1 MLEEDGIEN
10 PQILLNEMNRH
21 IKKKQREF
29 RDLKR
34 AEPMKARNFLLPFS
48 YLLMEIS
55 LEKNNSFQEKIKM
68 ARKLY
73 RSSKQR
79 MIAGICGGLAE
90 YFDMD
95 VNIMRLLFVAISL
108 LSVLFPMV
116 IFYIIAWIIVPEKE
130 KSKKSQI
137 YILDYLIRIL

>member
-1 MLEEDGIEN
+1 
-10 PQILLNEMNRH
+10 
-21 IKKKQREF
+21 
-29 RDLKR
+29 
-34 AEPMKARNFLLPFS
+34 
-48 YLLMEIS
+48 ME
-55 LEKNNSFQEKIKM
+55 K
-68 ARKLY
+68 KLY

-116 IFYIIAWIIVPEKE
+116 IFYIIAWIIVPEEE
-130 KSKKSQI
+130 KSKKS
-137 YILDYLIRIL
+137 

>member
-1 MLEEDGIEN
+1 
-10 PQILLNEMNRH
+10 
-21 IKKKQREF
+21 
-29 RDLKR
+29 
-34 AEPMKARNFLLPFS
+34 
-48 YLLMEIS
+48 
-55 LEKNNSFQEKIKM
+55 M
-68 ARKLY
+68 AKKLY

-116 IFYIIAWIIVPEKE
+116 IFYIIAWIIVPEEE
-130 KSKKSQI
+130 KSKKS
-137 YILDYLIRIL
+137 

>member
-1 MLEEDGIEN
+1 
-10 PQILLNEMNRH
+10 
-21 IKKKQREF
+21 
-29 RDLKR
+29 
-34 AEPMKARNFLLPFS
+34 
-48 YLLMEIS
+48 
-55 LEKNNSFQEKIKM
+55 M
-68 ARKLY
+68 AKKLY

-116 IFYIIAWIIVPEKE
+116 IFYIIAWIIVPERE
-130 KSKKSQI
+130 KSKKS
-137 YILDYLIRIL
+137 

>member
-1 MLEEDGIEN
+1 M
-10 PQILLNEMNRH
+10 
-21 IKKKQREF
+21 KK
-29 RDLKR
+29 
-34 AEPMKARNFLLPFS
+34 
-48 YLLMEIS
+48 
-55 LEKNNSFQEKIKM
+55 
-68 ARKLY
+68 KLY

-116 IFYIIAWIIVPEKE
+116 IFYIIAWIIVPEE
-130 KSKKSQI
+130 ETPKKK
-137 YILDYLIRIL
+137 

>member
-1 MLEEDGIEN
+1 
-10 PQILLNEMNRH
+10 
-21 IKKKQREF
+21 
-29 RDLKR
+29 
-34 AEPMKARNFLLPFS
+34 
-48 YLLMEIS
+48 
-55 LEKNNSFQEKIKM
+55 M
-68 ARKLY
+68 AKKLY

-130 KSKKSQI
+130 TPKKK
-137 YILDYLIRIL
+137 

>member
-1 MLEEDGIEN
+1 M
-10 PQILLNEMNRH
+10 
-21 IKKKQREF
+21 KK
-29 RDLKR
+29 
-34 AEPMKARNFLLPFS
+34 
-48 YLLMEIS
+48 
-55 LEKNNSFQEKIKM
+55 
-68 ARKLY
+68 KLY

-108 LSVLFPMV
+108 LSVLFPMA

-130 KSKKSQI
+130 KSKKS
-137 YILDYLIRIL
+137 

>member
-1 MLEEDGIEN
+1 
-10 PQILLNEMNRH
+10 
-21 IKKKQREF
+21 
-29 RDLKR
+29 
-34 AEPMKARNFLLPFS
+34 
-48 YLLMEIS
+48 
-55 LEKNNSFQEKIKM
+55 M
-68 ARKLY
+68 AKKLY

-116 IFYIIAWIIVPEKE
+116 IFYIIAWIIVPERE
-130 KSKKSQI
+130 TPKKK
-137 YILDYLIRIL
+137 